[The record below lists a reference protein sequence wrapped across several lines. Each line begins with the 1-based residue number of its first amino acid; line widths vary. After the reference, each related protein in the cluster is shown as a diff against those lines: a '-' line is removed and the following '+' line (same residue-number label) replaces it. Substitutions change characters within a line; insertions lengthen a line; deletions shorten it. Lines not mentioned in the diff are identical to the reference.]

1 LYKTIL
7 KKQKI
12 INNNRKVEEERNK
25 VPDNI
30 KHNNSTFFKSN
41 IKKEISNNI
50 YEDKS
55 LLSTKYLIESIGN
68 FMKTIEDES
77 PGLDNN
83 ISLEMIQNTDKFEY
97 ENNIN
102 KDISEFKILNKKSRL
117 NRIKGNLEK
126 LKIQKYNYF
135 ELKENKL
142 KYKFKLTKNKNFQ
155 TISYKNSKE
164 EINFPKMENFHF
176 PKVKKEPEPVKLQ
189 KNKENLK
196 NFLVKNAILNNVV
209 KRNDENQEILIHKT
223 TSSISKPQF
232 NTLNI
237 NLHLLNNYK
246 CITPTEAKEI
256 FQHFKKDSVSL
267 NKANNLGEY
276 ISKNDKLKKSILM
289 KPISNKDV
297 LIFDDFKY
305 RVKTPKIQTI
315 ERFENL
321 RSLTNS
327 NSIERKTINDEP
339 KPKIITPNIM
349 SQYNF
354 TLNLN
359 KKNLSQ
365 STKTSKLISKENY
378 KGTQKSSKE
387 TSQLMI
393 KPPLNYIKDPKKS
406 TIKGTENQLKQLSK
420 YTVHNKKL
428 DLKNMYSMAQI
439 IKEKFPKNDGNF
451 TSRAN
456 TEQFFSSKT

>member
-1 LYKTIL
+1 MYKTIL

-12 INNNRKVEEERNK
+12 INNNRKVEEEKNK
-25 VPDNI
+25 VTDNI

-41 IKKEISNNI
+41 IKKEISSNI

-68 FMKTIEDES
+68 FMKTIDNES
-77 PGLDNN
+77 LCLDNN
-83 ISLEMIQNTDKFEY
+83 LSIEMIQNTDKFEY
-97 ENNIN
+97 ENNTN

-164 EINFPKMENFHF
+164 EINFPKMEKFNF
-176 PKVKKEPEPVKLQ
+176 PKVKKEPDQLKLH
-189 KNKENLK
+189 KNKENFK
-196 NFLVKNAILNNVV
+196 NFFVKNALLNKVV
-209 KRNDENQEILIHKT
+209 KRNDENQEILIHQT
-223 TSSISKPQF
+223 TPSISRQQF

-237 NLHLLNNYK
+237 NLHLLNNFK

-256 FQHFKKDSVSL
+256 FQHFKKDSISL
-267 NKANNLGEY
+267 NKANNKGEY
-276 ISKNDKLKKSILM
+276 INKNDKYKKSILM
-289 KPISNKDV
+289 KPFSNKEV
-297 LIFDDFKY
+297 IIFDDLKY
-305 RVKTPKIQTI
+305 RVKTPKIQAV
-315 ERFENL
+315 ERLENL

-365 STKTSKLISKENY
+365 STKTSKLPSKDKH

-387 TSQLMI
+387 TSQIMI
-393 KPPLNYIKDPKKS
+393 KPPLNYIKEPKKS
-406 TIKGTENQLKQLSK
+406 TIKGTENQLKHLSK
-420 YTVHNKKL
+420 YTIHNKKL
-428 DLKNMYSMAQI
+428 DLKNMYSMAQV

-451 TSRAN
+451 SSRAN
-456 TEQFFSSKT
+456 LEQFFSSKT